1 MTIIKIP
8 TICPCCEY
16 PLQLVNSQ
24 LFCRNT
30 ACSAQIGKKIEHFA
44 KTLKIKGLGPANIKK
59 LNLEDITE
67 LYFLDYYDT
76 CEALK
81 SEAVGTKLMT
91 EIDKSRSS
99 DLATVLEAMSIPL
112 IGGTAS
118 TKIASV
124 VSHIREITREKC
136 KEAGLGDKASSN
148 LLTWIET
155 DFQELKEFLP
165 FSWQSTLVKS
175 TNTDVKSVCITGKL
189 KSYKTKSEAT
199 KLLQAAGF
207 IVSETVTKSLNYLV
221 DEESKDSTK
230 RKKAESLGITI
241 ITNLND
247 LLTKKEV

>member
-59 LNLEDITE
+59 LGLEDITE
-67 LYFLDYYDT
+67 LFFLDYYDT
-76 CEALK
+76 CESLK
-81 SEAVGTKLMT
+81 SEAIGTKLMQ
-91 EIDKSRSS
+91 EIDKARSA
-99 DLATVLEAMSIPL
+99 DLATVLEGMSIPL

-118 TKIASV
+118 GKIASV
-124 VSHIREITREKC
+124 VSHVSEITPEKC
-136 KEAGLGDKASSN
+136 KEAGLGDKATSN
-148 LLTWIET
+148 LMTWLET
-155 DFQELKEFLP
+155 DYQELKEFLP
-165 FSWQSTLVKS
+165 FNWKSTLVKPVS
-175 TNTDVKSVCITGKL
+175 ADAKSVCITGKL

-207 IVSETVTKSLNYLV
+207 IVQETVTRTLNYLV
-221 DEESKDSTK
+221 DEESKDSIK
-230 RKKAESLGITI
+230 RKKADEFGITI

-247 LLTKKEV
+247 LLTQKEI